1 MDKDIIDSI
10 RAVMKEELKPIIVD
24 LEEIKEVIEELKP
37 IINDLEEIK
46 EELVI
51 INKHIQYT
59 WKDIGKFE
67 KRIEKLEKGA

>member
-1 MDKDIIDSI
+1 MDKDLVDSI
-10 RAVMKEELKPIIVD
+10 RAVIKEELKPIID
-24 LEEIKEVIEELKP
+24 
-37 IINDLEEIK
+37 DLEEIK
-46 EELVI
+46 EEIVI